1 MLLGAAQARA
11 LSIRLQLVRRKLLC
25 WWQKSLAAHGVL
37 RHSKVTALEPAADQS
52 GMCWRN
58 SQHAAGQ
65 SLQEHNAVSL
75 RALDVPLEKLLGPR
89 VEHLIA
95 SQPALLSDT
104 VAIALQLPKVRLD
117 SPVLCTAREALE
129 CQVYLHSTRAGNSV
143 CEGVMQRLRPRA
155 STGLW
160 AT

>member
-11 LSIRLQLVRRKLLC
+11 LSTRLQVVRRKLLC
-25 WWQKSLAAHGVL
+25 WWHKSFAAPGVL
-37 RHSKVTALEPAADQS
+37 RRSKISAIEPAVDQS

-65 SLQEHNAVSL
+65 SLAEHNAVSL

-104 VAIALQLPKVRLD
+104 VANALQLPKVRLESLTHALLARPQERQAGT
-117 SPVLCTAREALE
+117 SPVTDP
-129 CQVYLHSTRAGNSV
+129 
-143 CEGVMQRLRPRA
+143 QRLRTRA
-155 STGLW
+155 STGL
-160 AT
+160 